1 MSAKI
6 KNDQL
11 LAYLFDDKPH
21 RLTTP
26 LANWINASRRYKEF
40 AHEYRDK
47 IRKKIRITNSD
58 SAVLDLTAELETA
71 YQLLQQKK
79 FNVVYEPYGSEKG
92 RGPDFAVTFKSQTF
106 NIEVTRI
113 DPSHMELSGSP
124 PAYDP
129 QQAAIR
135 LMDTI
140 CDKLGQMRPGMSNLL
155 LIVTDSTFYAALD
168 VEQAM
173 VELKDR
179 VERKEEGLFGRY
191 RYEKPA
197 DFFKYYLRL
206 SAIFTRTP
214 AAKQSKIE
222 SALWLNNQ
230 AKHPL
235 IGRRQTLLQRPSRSP
250 G

>member
-21 RLTTP
+21 RLATP

-58 SAVLDLTAELETA
+58 SAVLDLTAELESA

-79 FNVVYEPYGSEKG
+79 FKVVYEPYGSEKG

-106 NIEVTRI
+106 NIEVTRV
-113 DPSHMELSGSP
+113 DPSHMELIGNP

-129 QQAAIR
+129 RQAALR
-135 LMDTI
+135 LMDTV

-155 LIVTDSTFYAALD
+155 LIVTDSDFFAALD
-168 VEQAM
+168 LEQAM
-173 VELKDR
+173 TELKDR
-179 VERKEEGLFGRY
+179 VEQKDAGLYGRY

-197 DFFKYYLRL
+197 DFFKYYLRV
-206 SAIFTRTP
+206 SAILARTP
-214 AAKQSKIE
+214 GSKQSKIH
-222 SALWLNNQ
+222 SILWHNNQ

-235 IGRRQTLLQRPSRSP
+235 IGPIQTILQRPSR
-250 G
+250 